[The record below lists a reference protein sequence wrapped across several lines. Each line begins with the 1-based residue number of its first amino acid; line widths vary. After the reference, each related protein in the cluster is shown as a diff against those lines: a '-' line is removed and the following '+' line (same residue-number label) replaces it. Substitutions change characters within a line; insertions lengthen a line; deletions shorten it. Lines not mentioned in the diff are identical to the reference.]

1 MFWKEEWCMGKDL
14 SSIRISRLNR
24 LMQFFF
30 TNRRGTTDRIL
41 DELGYRNGTN
51 TRRGAVRA
59 LQRDLE
65 YLRNE
70 FQVEVGFDRSKKF
83 YVLRGTGQYLLNLG
97 LSESEVRSLAAGLAL
112 VRRHLPDLAL
122 DAERIWRKV
131 AEILPE
137 ALLREGEHPAGA
149 LSPDVPESAGGDVPS
164 PGEAESV
171 PEENPRTLLFA
182 PAK

>member
-59 LQRDLE
+59 HNMKMNFKIMM
-65 YLRNE
+65 YGKN
-70 FQVEVGFDRSKKF
+70 F
-83 YVLRGTGQYLLNLG
+83 
-97 LSESEVRSLAAGLAL
+97 
-112 VRRHLPDLAL
+112 P
-122 DAERIWRKV
+122 
-131 AEILPE
+131 
-137 ALLREGEHPAGA
+137 
-149 LSPDVPESAGGDVPS
+149 
-164 PGEAESV
+164 
-171 PEENPRTLLFA
+171 
-182 PAK
+182 